1 MTTSA
6 QTKLEQGLKESQIKC
21 LQVEND
27 LKDEKSKRVQA
38 ERDLVWAQRD
48 IDGLLSDVAQLKQDL
63 RNEKSKIAAT
73 QPEHDDKE
81 DNKSAGEP
89 TKINELQQL
98 MNDLEEFV
106 STATGVAEVIGA
118 LYGTQAL
125 NTEV

>member
-1 MTTSA
+1 VERVSA
-6 QTKLEQGLKESQIKC
+6 HSECE
-21 LQVEND
+21 D
-27 LKDEKSKRVQA
+27 DEKETNWK
-38 ERDLVWAQRD
+38 
-48 IDGLLSDVAQLKQDL
+48 GKT
-63 RNEKSKIAAT
+63 AAT

-106 STATGVAEVIGA
+106 STATGVAEGIGA
-118 LYGTQAL
+118 LYGTQAS